1 MQAPKRK
8 TVPAQTVIAMRHEGS
23 HDDIGKVYH
32 ALYEWAS
39 AKGVEVLGKGLTV
52 FLNRVSEFDPKS
64 AIFDVCLPVAPGASG
79 DEAVSVKELAA
90 CEVYAA
96 QVKGAYNTIP
106 AHYAEL
112 LAWMDADGVEVA
124 GAPREVYINRPKAD
138 GSGDPAD
145 FVTEIQFPIG

>member
-1 MQAPKRK
+1 MEAPQRK
-8 TVPAQTVIAMRHEGS
+8 KIPAQTVIAMRHEGS
-23 HDDIGKVYH
+23 HDDIGKAYH

-39 AKGVEVLGKGLTV
+39 QKSVKILGKGLTV
-52 FLNRVSEFDPKS
+52 FLNRPNEFDPKS
-64 AIFDVCLPVAPGASG
+64 AVFDVCLQVPPGTIG
-79 DEAVSVKELAA
+79 DDAVTVKELSA

-112 LAWMDADGVEVA
+112 LAWMDADSVEVT
-124 GAPREVYINRPKAD
+124 GAPREVYINRPRAD
-138 GSGDPAD
+138 GGGDPAE

>member
-1 MQAPKRK
+1 MQAPQQK
-8 TVPAQTVIAMRHEGS
+8 TVPAQIVIAMRHEGS
-23 HDDIGKVYH
+23 HDEIGKVYR
-32 ALYEWAS
+32 ALHEWANR
-39 AKGVEVLGKGLTV
+39 KGVKILGKGLTV
-52 FLNRVSEFDPKS
+52 FLNRPNEFDPKS
-64 AIFDVCLPVAPGASG
+64 AIFEVCLQAPKGATG
-79 DEAVSVKELAA
+79 DKTVSVKELAA

-96 QVKGAYNTIP
+96 QVKGPYNAIP

-138 GSGDPAD
+138 GSGDPAR